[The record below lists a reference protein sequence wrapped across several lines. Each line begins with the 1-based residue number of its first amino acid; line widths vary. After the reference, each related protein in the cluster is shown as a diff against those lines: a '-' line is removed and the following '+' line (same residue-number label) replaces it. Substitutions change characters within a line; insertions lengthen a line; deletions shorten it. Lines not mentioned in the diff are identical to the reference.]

1 MTDVGNRTHANW
13 IGRTVFDRQGHKIGD
28 ISDIYYDD
36 QTGRP
41 EWMTVSTGWFG
52 TKAQF
57 VPIAGTSARGDDVV
71 VEYDKDLI
79 KAAPAVDVDDAHLS
93 EDEERRLYHHYGFDG
108 DAADP
113 EGVYGGRTRAD
124 EGFDYYDW
132 RESDRDA
139 ATSADTTS
147 ADTTSDDTAST
158 TRSEEELSV
167 DKTQRTAGRARLH
180 KYVVTEDVNVTVP
193 VKKQVARLVREP
205 VSGEAGG
212 RIDERGDTDEEI
224 VLTEEEV
231 HVDKRTV
238 AKERVG
244 LEVDEVTEQRD
255 VNETLRK
262 ERVEVEGDV
271 DRTRR

>member
-1 MTDVGNRTHANW
+1 MTDVDNRTHANW
-13 IGRTVFDRQGHKIGD
+13 IGRTVFDPQGDKIGD

-52 TKAQF
+52 SKSQF

-71 VEYDKDLI
+71 VEYGKDLI
-79 KAAPAVDVDDAHLS
+79 KDAPAVDVDDAHLS
-93 EDEERRLYHHYGFDG
+93 EDEERRLYRHYGFDA

-113 EGVYGGRTRAD
+113 EAVYGGRARAD

-132 RESDRDA
+132 RESDREA
-139 ATSADTTS
+139 ATTA
-147 ADTTSDDTAST
+147 DTAST

-167 DKTQRTAGRARLH
+167 DKTQRPAGRARLH

-212 RIDERGDTDEEI
+212 RIDQRGDTDEEV

-231 HVDKRTV
+231 QVDKRVV

-262 ERVEVEGDV
+262 EQVEVEGDV
-271 DRTRR
+271 ERNRR